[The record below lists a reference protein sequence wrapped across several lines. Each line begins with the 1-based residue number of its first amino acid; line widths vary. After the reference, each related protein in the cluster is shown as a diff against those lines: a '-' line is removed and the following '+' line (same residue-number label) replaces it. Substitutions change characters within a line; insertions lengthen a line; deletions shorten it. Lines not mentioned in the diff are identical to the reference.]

1 MTPEERIR
9 ADRDAWKNA
18 ANHLMV
24 AVRSLMQ
31 HQITDEQASI
41 VTNAI
46 MEYGNAKQGIKQ

>member
-46 MEYGNAKQGIKQ
+46 IEYGNAKQGIKQ

>member
-24 AVRSLMQ
+24 ALRSLMQ
-31 HQITDEQASI
+31 HEMTEEQATI
-41 VTNAI
+41 VANAI
-46 MEYGNAKQGIKQ
+46 IEYGNAKQGIKQ